1 MKAATK
7 EIIRLALCND
17 ESVPSEIAA
26 QGPEILERSVLPQN
40 RSAEPL
46 LMTMIAAAHFLGVS
60 RVTMWRM
67 VKEGVLQPVEITP
80 RVFRIRRQDVQD
92 LASKRSRYDPSPRGN
107 SAG

>member
-1 MKAATK
+1 MV
-7 EIIRLALCND
+7 RLALSSD
-17 ESVPSEIAA
+17 DTVPVVLA
-26 QGPEILERSVLPQN
+26 QHAMDILENGYHSHDN
-40 RSAEPL
+40 AEQQPL
-46 LMTMIAAAHFLGVS
+46 LMTMTAAAHFLGVS

-92 LASKRSRYDPSPRGN
+92 LASKRSRYDPAPRGN